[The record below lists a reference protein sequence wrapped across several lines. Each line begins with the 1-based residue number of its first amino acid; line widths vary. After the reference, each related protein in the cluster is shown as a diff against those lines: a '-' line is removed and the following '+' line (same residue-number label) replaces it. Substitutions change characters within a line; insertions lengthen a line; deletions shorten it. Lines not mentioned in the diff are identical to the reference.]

1 MPRWRTGIRRWKE
14 IVGSENVRTD
24 ELSLKL
30 YGKNVSGFQRD
41 IPAILLPR
49 DTDEI
54 QRIVAVANENRTPLY
69 PISSGRNWGLG
80 SRLPVTDG
88 CAIVDLSRMN
98 RIREINEES
107 AYTVIETGVTQGQ
120 LHDTLKE
127 RGYALMLDT
136 TGSGRDTSI
145 IGNALEKGVG
155 YFGLRFE
162 SLSGLEVVLGNGKLL
177 TTGFGHY
184 PHARTTH
191 LYKYGVGPSLDG
203 LFAQGNFGIVT
214 AAGIELLPANH
225 SHVAFICGIKT
236 TDKLPELIED
246 LVKLRRD
253 NVIRTIV
260 HIANKDRTRSTLE
273 PRVHE
278 YLSGQGADLSGLV
291 EQVFRGFG
299 EWSAVGALRGPLSLV
314 EAEQRELDSRLRNSD
329 RTLVFLTDETFE
341 NPGQLDSAQR
351 TLLYAVEP
359 FYGLTKGT
367 PTDEAL
373 KSVTWPIEGVP
384 ENFRDLDQT
393 RGGLLYCLPIIP
405 ARARDVERVYSIV
418 QQVFGKYNFI
428 PYITL
433 NLLNNRSLE
442 GVINLS
448 FDRSNFAHVREAH
461 ACIDELTTAL
471 IQEGYPPYRVSIE
484 GTKTIVQPNDVYW
497 QTVRDLKKIL
507 DPKNTIAPGRY
518 NIM

>member
-1 MPRWRTGIRRWKE
+1 MPNWRTAIRRWKE

-24 ELSLKL
+24 GPSSSH
-30 YGKNVSGFQRD
+30 YGRNVSGFQRD
-41 IPAILLPR
+41 IPSILLPG
-49 DTDEI
+49 DTDEV
-54 QRIVAVANENRTPLY
+54 QQIVTVANENRVPLY

-107 AYTVIETGVTQGQ
+107 AYVVIEPGVSQGQ

-127 RGYALMLDT
+127 RRVPLMLDA

-145 IGNALEKGVG
+145 IGNALERGVG
-155 YFGLRFE
+155 YFGLRVE

-184 PHARTTH
+184 PDARTTH

-203 LFAQGNFGIVT
+203 LFVQGNFGIVT
-214 AAGIELLPANH
+214 AAGINLFPANH
-225 SHVAFICGIKT
+225 SHVAFVCGIRT
-236 TDKLPELIED
+236 TDELPQLIED

-253 NVIRTIV
+253 SVTHTIV
-260 HIANKDRTRSTLE
+260 HIANKDRTRITLE

-278 YLSGQGADLSGLV
+278 YLSGQGTDLSKLA
-291 EQVFRGFG
+291 EQLFREFG
-299 EWSAVGALRGPLSLV
+299 EWSAVGALRGPRSLV
-314 EAEQRELDSRLRNSD
+314 EAGQRELDSRLRNPE
-329 RTLVFLTDETFE
+329 RTLLFLTDETFK
-341 NPGQLDSAQR
+341 NSDQLGIIQK

-359 FYGLTKGT
+359 FYGLTKGI

-373 KSVTWPIEGVP
+373 KSVTWPVEGVP
-384 ENFRDLDQT
+384 ENFRDLDET
-393 RGGLLYCLPIIP
+393 RSGLLYCLPIIP
-405 ARARDVERVYSIV
+405 AKARDVEKVYSLV
-418 QQVFGKYNFI
+418 QQVFGKYNFT

-433 NLLNNRSLE
+433 NLLNDRSLE

-448 FDRSNFAHVREAH
+448 FDRSDTTRAREAH
-461 ACIDELTTAL
+461 ACIDEVTVTL
-471 IQEGYPPYRVSIE
+471 IQEGYPPHRVSIE
-484 GTKTIVQPNDVYW
+484 GNKRIVQPNSIYW
-497 QTVRDLKKIL
+497 QTVKDLKKVL
-507 DPKNTIAPGRY
+507 DPNNIISPGRY
-518 NIM
+518 NLV